1 MAVITISREMGSGG
15 AEVGRHVAHSLGY
28 DYLDKNIIE
37 GIFRQYGLTRFDD
50 LYTSMPSI
58 LDVFSETNVLI
69 ISMVNEIMEAV
80 AQRGNAVIVGRGGFA
95 IVGHYVEVLNVRIQ
109 APIEVRVQRT
119 QAAYNLDSPQEAE
132 ARVNADDRIRRRFL
146 QMYYNKRWEDTA
158 DFDLILDTGS
168 LSIEVAAQQIVDAV
182 RAMAQKP
189 PDPNA
194 VTTASIEV
202 DPVLADAVAKVLAFP
217 LPPRPG

>member
-28 DYLDKNIIE
+28 DYLDKNIID
-37 GIFRQYGLTRFDD
+37 GIFRQYGLTKFED

-58 LDVFSETNVLI
+58 LDLVSETNLLI
-69 ISMVNEIMEAV
+69 ISMLNEIMEAV
-80 AQRGNAVIVGRGGFA
+80 AKRGNAVIVGRGGFA
-95 IVGHYVEVLNVRIQ
+95 VVGHYAEVLNVRIQ
-109 APIEVRVQRT
+109 APLAVRVQRT

-132 ARVNADDRIRRRFL
+132 ARVSHDDKVRRRFL
-146 QMYYNKRWEDTA
+146 QMYYNKSWEEVS

-168 LSIEVAAQQIVDAV
+168 LSIEAAAQQIVDRV
-182 RAMAQKP
+182 RTMAREP

-202 DPVLADAVAKVLAFP
+202 DPVLADAVAKVLAYP
-217 LPPRPG
+217 LPPLAG